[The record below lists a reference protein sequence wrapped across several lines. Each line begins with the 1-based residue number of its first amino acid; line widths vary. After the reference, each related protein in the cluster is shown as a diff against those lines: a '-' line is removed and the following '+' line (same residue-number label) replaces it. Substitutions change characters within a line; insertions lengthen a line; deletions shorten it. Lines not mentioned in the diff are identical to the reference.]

1 MRPSV
6 AAAVRTCDT
15 GKVWCGRHNEFG
27 KPATKRGAMRLW
39 LDDLRPPPPGWEWAK
54 TVEEAILII
63 ESGEVVEASLDHD
76 LG

>member
-1 MRPSV
+1 
-6 AAAVRTCDT
+6 
-15 GKVWCGRHNEFG
+15 
-27 KPATKRGAMRLW
+27 MRLW